1 MPMQAIYKILIVQ
14 ETANLTYIDSDEKET
29 IKYFEPQFK
38 NNTYLQKDREPL
50 NAFFPP
56 SLAFQDKVSCSFGTC
71 PGTCS
76 CRPS

>member
-14 ETANLTYIDSDEKET
+14 ETTNLTYIDSDEKET

-56 SLAFQDKVSCSFGTC
+56 FFGFSRQ
-71 PGTCS
+71 GFLQHWNLS
-76 CRPS
+76 WNLLL